1 MPTTRGWALLGGGL
15 ALIVLWWAF
24 GDAELLLAGIFLV
37 MALVMAVVA
46 VRLRPPRLRASR
58 RLGTGAVH
66 SGETAMVTLVLE
78 NEGRGTQRNIVM
90 IDEVET
96 LGSATFEI
104 ARLGRGEAVSA
115 RYRVTCQPRGMYA
128 VGPVRLTVADPLGLA
143 ETEGISGPIDRLI
156 VYPRVEHLS
165 GFPLGRGQD
174 PAMSASK
181 PEHAQRG
188 GEDFYTLREYQKGD
202 DMRRVHWPS
211 SAKTDKLMI
220 RQLETPWQSRAL
232 VLLDVR
238 RQVYE
243 SVDAFETAVSGAASV
258 ITHLVAAGF
267 ASDLWAG
274 ETRTIDATRYSAA
287 MERLAVIQ
295 PTTGIDLGAVAG
307 RLRQKGGGG
316 TLAIVTGTADR
327 EVLAVHQLLANNYP
341 TTVMLGCSSTTPQTL
356 AGFHRL
362 GVTTVSVAPGR
373 DWAGPWMTA
382 MRSAWTV
389 VSAG

>member
-24 GDAELLLAGIFLV
+24 GDAELLLAGAFLV
-37 MALVMAVVA
+37 IALALAVMA

-58 RLGTGAVH
+58 RLGLAAVH
-66 SGETAMVTLVLE
+66 SGETAMVTLVLD
-78 NEGRGTQRNIVM
+78 NLGQGTQWNISM
-90 IDEVET
+90 IDEVQS

-104 ARLGRGEAVSA
+104 ARLGWGETATA
-115 RYRVTCQPRGMYA
+115 RYRVTCQPRGMYT
-128 VGPVRLTVADPLGLA
+128 VGPVRLTVGDPLGLA
-143 ETEGISGPIDRLI
+143 ETNLVSGPADRLV
-156 VYPRVEHLS
+156 VYPRVCQLS
-165 GFPLGRGQD
+165 GFPLGRGKD

-188 GEDFYTLREYQKGD
+188 GEDFYTLREYQRGD

-232 VLLDVR
+232 VFLDIR
-238 RQVYE
+238 SQVYE
-243 SVDAFETAVSGAASV
+243 SAEAFETAVSGAASV

-274 ETRTIDATRYSAA
+274 ESRTIDAARYATA
-287 MERLAVIQ
+287 MERLAVVQ
-295 PTTGIDLGAVAG
+295 PTPRVDLGAVASTI
-307 RLRQKGGGG
+307 RQKGGGG

-327 EVLAVHQLLANNYP
+327 EVLALHQLLAENYP
-341 TTVMLGCSSTTPQTL
+341 TTVLLTASGSTPQTL
-356 AGFHRL
+356 ASFHRL
-362 GVTTVSVAPGR
+362 GVSTVSVAPGE
-373 DWAGPWMTA
+373 DWARPWMTA
-382 MRSAWTV
+382 MRYEWTV